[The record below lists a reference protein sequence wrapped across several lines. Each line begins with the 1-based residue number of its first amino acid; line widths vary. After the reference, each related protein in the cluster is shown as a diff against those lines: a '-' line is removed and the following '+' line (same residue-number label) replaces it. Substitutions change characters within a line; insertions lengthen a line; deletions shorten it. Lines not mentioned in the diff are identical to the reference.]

1 MRDVF
6 QLLLVWLCFDLFC
19 DVSMPV
25 FPVVFVLIFLQA
37 VLKKKKKG
45 KTLLFEVFSSGE
57 IFLAQNV
64 PPLSHL
70 HLQLREC
77 FLLGGL
83 IRELFPTRVAGE

>member
-1 MRDVF
+1 M
-6 QLLLVWLCFDLFC
+6 
-19 DVSMPV
+19 
-25 FPVVFVLIFLQA
+25 
-37 VLKKKKKG
+37 
-45 KTLLFEVFSSGE
+45 LLFEVFSSGE